1 MSFCN
6 VIMYLCIVQ
15 VDVVQMHMWWLL
27 PDYAAQEGQVE
38 ERRVQK

>member
-1 MSFCN
+1 MSFCD
-6 VIMYLCIVQ
+6 VIMYWCIEQ
-15 VDVVQMHMWWLL
+15 VAVVQMHMWRLL

>member
-1 MSFCN
+1 MSCCDF
-6 VIMYLCIVQ
+6 VMYLCIEQ
-15 VDVVQMHMWWLL
+15 VDVVQMHMWRLL